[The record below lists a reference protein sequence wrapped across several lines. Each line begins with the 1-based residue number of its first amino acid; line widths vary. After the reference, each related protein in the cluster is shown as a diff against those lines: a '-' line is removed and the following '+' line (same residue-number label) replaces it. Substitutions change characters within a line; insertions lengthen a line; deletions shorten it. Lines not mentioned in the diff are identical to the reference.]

1 MKDYY
6 SDLPYYVL
14 CFLIVAGVVVFTR
27 KIEHLTMEEVDEKTG
42 KLMKRVDT
50 LEDEYKQ
57 LQVKLDNQG
66 SKMEFASK
74 QAEEARAF
82 LNPTD

>member
-6 SDLPYYVL
+6 SNLAYYIL
-14 CFLIVAGVVVFTR
+14 CFLVVAGVVLLTR
-27 KIEHLTMEEVDEKTG
+27 KIEHLTMEEVDEKAG
-42 KLMKRVDT
+42 KLTERVNT

-57 LQVKLDNQG
+57 LQVKLDNQS